1 MDWNVNTVDVYPE
14 YESNSD
20 VVYNVHWRVTK
31 VDEEYSATTY
41 GTQILSTS
49 DIGDFVP
56 FDELTSEVVKGW
68 VLNAMGEEEVTS
80 LEAGLDAQIES
91 KKNPTSIT
99 KTLES

>member
-41 GTQILSTS
+41 GTQTLSTS

-91 KKNPTSIT
+91 EKNPTSIT